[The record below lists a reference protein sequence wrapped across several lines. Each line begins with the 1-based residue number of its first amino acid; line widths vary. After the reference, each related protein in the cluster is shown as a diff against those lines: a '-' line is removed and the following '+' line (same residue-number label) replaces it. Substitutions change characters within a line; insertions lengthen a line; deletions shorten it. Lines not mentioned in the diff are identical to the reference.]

1 MELEIILILISFFG
15 IISLLIAVNFSL
27 RKKLKLTF
35 FALGQRQSQAT
46 RLGQN
51 TALGNIHEILGKF
64 AFLTEYPEIY
74 LLSTTSRNASLD
86 CLGVKEDSL
95 DFIEIKKSGARITPK
110 ENKIR
115 RLVEEGKV
123 SYVVKD
129 VELPDG
135 CTVENREL
143 PSLRQQH
150 QPKEE
155 MDAILNKMKT

>member
-1 MELEIILILISFFG
+1 MSLEITVFLISLG
-15 IISLLIAVNFSL
+15 IIIGFSVL
-27 RKKLKLTF
+27 VISRLQKKLKF
-35 FALGQRQSQAT
+35 AISALGQRQSQAT

-143 PSLRQQH
+143 PKLRQQH

-155 MDAILNKMKT
+155 MDTILNKMKT